1 MRFIQGLFIGY
12 GLVIDKTLASKQ
24 SSFRVRPAPLVGLQ
38 NTTSEPADDVTV
50 AIHRLMCHH
59 GVSHLFNTVYVSNVF
74 NKMMTKTMLLEVS
87 KPNAVTHTPM
97 PV

>member
-24 SSFRVRPAPLVGLQ
+24 SSFRVRPAPLMGLQ

-50 AIHRLMCHH
+50 AIHRLM
-59 GVSHLFNTVYVSNVF
+59 VSPIFLIQS
-74 NKMMTKTMLLEVS
+74 MLVMYLIR
-87 KPNAVTHTPM
+87 
-97 PV
+97 